1 MSDYQGRNGRNNDI
15 IYWLAAIVFLATGIA
30 APIGFLMIVLKLLGG
45 NRRRRGRHPYYT
57 QQEGQGP
64 MGARTVSTESRNS
77 ESVSP
82 GHKRSGRKDASA
94 TAQSFIRKLSSKDY
108 YSHGAPGCIE
118 LFYTILDRFCFLI
131 CGKRGGI

>member
-57 QQEGQGP
+57 SRRGKVLWGP
-64 MGARTVSTESRNS
+64 VPSARN
-77 ESVSP
+77 P
-82 GHKRSGRKDASA
+82 GIRSLCLPVISGPARKTPPQRPKALSA
-94 TAQSFIRKLSSKDY
+94 NCPPR
-108 YSHGAPGCIE
+108 
-118 LFYTILDRFCFLI
+118 
-131 CGKRGGI
+131 GKR